1 MYTHDYYEVTKKKED
16 EKSNNSSIGMVNIYS
31 PTNDVNNICKKE
43 QKVKTLLDLCLLMC
57 YFIKLQPNFLIS

>member
-1 MYTHDYYEVTKKKED
+1 MLDVHDYNEVTKKN
-16 EKSNNSSIGMVNIYS
+16 EKSNNASIGMVNIYS
-31 PTNDVNNICKKE
+31 PTHDVNNICKKE